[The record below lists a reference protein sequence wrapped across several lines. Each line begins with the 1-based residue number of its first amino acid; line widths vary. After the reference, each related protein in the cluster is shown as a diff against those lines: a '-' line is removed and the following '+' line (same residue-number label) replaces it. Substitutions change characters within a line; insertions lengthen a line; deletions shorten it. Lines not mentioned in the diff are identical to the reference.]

1 MPIVPAK
8 CPQCGADIEVDTTHE
23 AGLCKNCGAPF
34 VTEKVLKSQNIFITN
49 NNDFSGASIN
59 IVSGASSS
67 TDFANFL
74 NIALK
79 ALDAHEGAEA
89 LKYANKALEINSVSS
104 EAWVVKMKSMTY
116 LATFTDPKVN
126 ETTEYGKNAI
136 TYAPVD
142 KKTSIE
148 DIVYSHYLQRTLSLF
163 SIMNERI
170 RDTVSIQ
177 NALTELKFNAPFGA
191 EQRINAAD
199 SNNITILNQLNGAA
213 LLLKISIP
221 TESISQNSN
230 YQKAVLEIC
239 NQYVKYIDGLQDR
252 YAIYKANFS
261 EEARKAHKAELVMLE
276 AGLTPIDCQ
285 SIPDFR
291 KNPNV
296 SSNSGCYIAT
306 CVYGS
311 YDCPQVWTLRRFR
324 DDTLDATWYGRLFIR
339 CYYAIS
345 PTLVKWFG
353 NTTWFK
359 KIWRGPLDSLVT
371 KLKHDGVSATF
382 YHDRYYFILYYR
394 RFQFINASIL

>member
-79 ALDAHEGAEA
+79 ALDAREGAEA

-296 SSNSGCYIAT
+296 SSDSGCYIAT

-324 DDTLDATWYGRLFIR
+324 DDTLDATWHGRLFIR

-371 KLKHDGVSATF
+371 KLKHDGVSDTF
-382 YHDRYYFILYYR
+382 YHDRY
-394 RFQFINASIL
+394 

>member
-1 MPIVPAK
+1 MK
-8 CPQCGADIEVDTTHE
+8 

-177 NALTELKFNAPFGA
+177 NTLTELKFNAPFGA

-252 YAIYKANFS
+252 YAICDTVVHHALNQS
-261 EEARKAHKAELVMLE
+261 VHS
-276 AGLTPIDCQ
+276 PQ
-285 SIPDFR
+285 SISDRILASFYPTSPFH
-291 KNPNV
+291 
-296 SSNSGCYIAT
+296 
-306 CVYGS
+306 
-311 YDCPQVWTLRRFR
+311 
-324 DDTLDATWYGRLFIR
+324 
-339 CYYAIS
+339 IS
-345 PTLVKWFG
+345 V
-353 NTTWFK
+353 
-359 KIWRGPLDSLVT
+359 V
-371 KLKHDGVSATF
+371 
-382 YHDRYYFILYYR
+382 
-394 RFQFINASIL
+394 

>member
-49 NNDFSGASIN
+49 NNDFSGANIN

-74 NIALK
+74 NIAIK
-79 ALDAHEGAEA
+79 ALDAHEGTEA

-104 EAWVVKMKSMTY
+104 EAWIVKMESMAY
-116 LATFTDPKVN
+116 LATCTDPKVN
-126 ETTEYGKNAI
+126 EATEYGKNAI

-142 KKTSIE
+142 KKASIE
-148 DIVYSHYLQRTLSLF
+148 DTVYSHYLQRALSLF

-199 SNNITILNQLNGAA
+199 SNNVTILNQLNGAA
-213 LLLKISIP
+213 LLLKISVP
-221 TESISQNSN
+221 TENISQNSN

-261 EEARKAHKAELVMLE
+261 EDARKAHKAELVMLE
-276 AGLTPIDCQ
+276 TGLTPVDCQ

-291 KNPNV
+291 KTPNV

-324 DDTLDATWYGRLFIR
+324 DATLDTTWYGRLFIK
-339 CYYAIS
+339 CYYAVS
-345 PTLVKWFG
+345 PSLVKWFG
-353 NTTWFK
+353 NTAWFK
-359 KIWRGPLDSLVT
+359 RFWKRPLDALVK
-371 KLKHDGVSATF
+371 KLHQKGVPDTS
-382 YHDRYYFILYYR
+382 YR
-394 RFQFINASIL
+394 DKY

>member
-79 ALDAHEGAEA
+79 ALDAREGAEA

-371 KLKHDGVSATF
+371 KLKHDGVSDTF
-382 YHDRYYFILYYR
+382 YHDRY
-394 RFQFINASIL
+394 

>member
-79 ALDAHEGAEA
+79 ALDAREGAEA

-261 EEARKAHKAELVMLE
+261 EEARKAHKAELVILE

-324 DDTLDATWYGRLFIR
+324 DNTLDATWYGRLFVR

-371 KLKHDGVSATF
+371 KLKHDGVSDTF
-382 YHDRYYFILYYR
+382 YHDRY
-394 RFQFINASIL
+394 

>member
-142 KKTSIE
+142 KKNCIE

-371 KLKHDGVSATF
+371 KLKHDGVSDTF
-382 YHDRYYFILYYR
+382 YHDRY
-394 RFQFINASIL
+394 

>member
-74 NIALK
+74 NIAIK
-79 ALDAHEGAEA
+79 ALDAREGAEA

-148 DIVYSHYLQRTLSLF
+148 DIVYSHYLQRALSLF
-163 SIMNERI
+163 SVMNERI

-345 PTLVKWFG
+345 PALVKWFG

-371 KLKHDGVSATF
+371 KLNHDGVSDTF
-382 YHDRYYFILYYR
+382 YHDRY
-394 RFQFINASIL
+394 

>member
-74 NIALK
+74 NIAIK
-79 ALDAHEGAEA
+79 ALDAREGAEA

-345 PTLVKWFG
+345 PALVKWFG

-371 KLKHDGVSATF
+371 KLNHDGVTDTF
-382 YHDRYYFILYYR
+382 YHDRY
-394 RFQFINASIL
+394 

>member
-8 CPQCGADIEVDTTHE
+8 CPQCGADIEVDTAHE

-74 NIALK
+74 NIAIK
-79 ALDAHEGAEA
+79 ALDAREGAEA

-148 DIVYSHYLQRTLSLF
+148 DIVYSHYLQRALSLF
-163 SIMNERI
+163 SVMNERI

-221 TESISQNSN
+221 AESISQNSN

-291 KNPNV
+291 KNPKV

-324 DDTLDATWYGRLFIR
+324 DDTLDVTWYGRLFIR

-371 KLKHDGVSATF
+371 KLKNDGVSDTL
-382 YHDRYYFILYYR
+382 YHDKY
-394 RFQFINASIL
+394 

>member
-74 NIALK
+74 NIAIK
-79 ALDAHEGAEA
+79 ALDAREGAEA

-142 KKTSIE
+142 KKASIE

-291 KNPNV
+291 KNPKV

-359 KIWRGPLDSLVT
+359 KIWRGPLDLLVI
-371 KLKHDGVSATF
+371 KLKHDGVSDTF
-382 YHDRYYFILYYR
+382 YHDRY
-394 RFQFINASIL
+394 

>member
-23 AGLCKNCGAPF
+23 AGICKNCGAPF

-79 ALDAHEGAEA
+79 ALDAREGAEA

-296 SSNSGCYIAT
+296 SSDSGCYIAT

-371 KLKHDGVSATF
+371 KLKHDGVSDTF
-382 YHDRYYFILYYR
+382 YHDRY
-394 RFQFINASIL
+394 

>member
-74 NIALK
+74 NIAIK
-79 ALDAHEGAEA
+79 ALDAREGAEA

-345 PTLVKWFG
+345 PALVKWFG

-371 KLKHDGVSATF
+371 KLNHDGVSGTF
-382 YHDRYYFILYYR
+382 YHDRY
-394 RFQFINASIL
+394 

>member
-74 NIALK
+74 NIAIK
-79 ALDAHEGAEA
+79 ALDAREGAEA

-148 DIVYSHYLQRTLSLF
+148 DIVYSHYLQRALSLF
-163 SIMNERI
+163 SVMNERI

-371 KLKHDGVSATF
+371 KLKHDGVSDTF
-382 YHDRYYFILYYR
+382 YHDRY
-394 RFQFINASIL
+394 

>member
-79 ALDAHEGAEA
+79 ALDAREGAEA

-296 SSNSGCYIAT
+296 SSDSGCYIAT

-371 KLKHDGVSATF
+371 KLKHDGVSDTF
-382 YHDRYYFILYYR
+382 YHDRY
-394 RFQFINASIL
+394 

>member
-1 MPIVPAK
+1 MPIVPTK

-74 NIALK
+74 NIAIK
-79 ALDAHEGAEA
+79 ALDAREGAEA

-371 KLKHDGVSATF
+371 KLKHDGVSDTF
-382 YHDRYYFILYYR
+382 YHDRY
-394 RFQFINASIL
+394 

>member
-177 NALTELKFNAPFGA
+177 NALTELKFNAPLWC
-191 EQRINAAD
+191 R
-199 SNNITILNQLNGAA
+199 T
-213 LLLKISIP
+213 
-221 TESISQNSN
+221 T
-230 YQKAVLEIC
+230 
-239 NQYVKYIDGLQDR
+239 
-252 YAIYKANFS
+252 
-261 EEARKAHKAELVMLE
+261 HK
-276 AGLTPIDCQ
+276 C
-285 SIPDFR
+285 
-291 KNPNV
+291 
-296 SSNSGCYIAT
+296 C
-306 CVYGS
+306 
-311 YDCPQVWTLRRFR
+311 
-324 DDTLDATWYGRLFIR
+324 
-339 CYYAIS
+339 
-345 PTLVKWFG
+345 
-353 NTTWFK
+353 
-359 KIWRGPLDSLVT
+359 
-371 KLKHDGVSATF
+371 
-382 YHDRYYFILYYR
+382 
-394 RFQFINASIL
+394 

>member
-23 AGLCKNCGAPF
+23 AGLCKNCGVPF

-79 ALDAHEGAEA
+79 ALDAREGAEA

-261 EEARKAHKAELVMLE
+261 EEARKAHKAELVILE

-324 DDTLDATWYGRLFIR
+324 DNTLDATWYGRLFVR

-371 KLKHDGVSATF
+371 KLKHDGVSDTF
-382 YHDRYYFILYYR
+382 YHDRY
-394 RFQFINASIL
+394 

>member
-74 NIALK
+74 NIAIK
-79 ALDAHEGAEA
+79 ALDAREGAEA

-276 AGLTPIDCQ
+276 TGLTPIDCQ

-291 KNPNV
+291 KNPKV

-359 KIWRGPLDSLVT
+359 KIWRGPLDLLVI
-371 KLKHDGVSATF
+371 KLKHDGVSDTF
-382 YHDRYYFILYYR
+382 YHDRY
-394 RFQFINASIL
+394 

>member
-74 NIALK
+74 NIAIK
-79 ALDAHEGAEA
+79 ALDAREGAEA

-148 DIVYSHYLQRTLSLF
+148 DIVYSHYLQRALSLF
-163 SIMNERI
+163 SVMNERI

-291 KNPNV
+291 KNPKV

-371 KLKHDGVSATF
+371 KLKNDGVSDTL
-382 YHDRYYFILYYR
+382 YHDKY
-394 RFQFINASIL
+394 

>member
-59 IVSGASSS
+59 IVSGTSSS

-74 NIALK
+74 NIAIK
-79 ALDAHEGAEA
+79 ALDAREGAEA

-230 YQKAVLEIC
+230 YQKTVLEIC

-371 KLKHDGVSATF
+371 KLKHDGVSDTF
-382 YHDRYYFILYYR
+382 YHDRY
-394 RFQFINASIL
+394 

>member
-296 SSNSGCYIAT
+296 SSDSGCYIAT

-371 KLKHDGVSATF
+371 KLKHDGVSDTF
-382 YHDRYYFILYYR
+382 YHDRY
-394 RFQFINASIL
+394 

>member
-34 VTEKVLKSQNIFITN
+34 VTEKVLNSQNIFITN

-371 KLKHDGVSATF
+371 KLKHDGVSDTF
-382 YHDRYYFILYYR
+382 YHDRY
-394 RFQFINASIL
+394 

>member
-74 NIALK
+74 NIAIK
-79 ALDAHEGAEA
+79 ALDAREGAEA

-148 DIVYSHYLQRTLSLF
+148 DIVYSHYLQRALSLF
-163 SIMNERI
+163 SVMNERI

-291 KNPNV
+291 KNPKV

-359 KIWRGPLDSLVT
+359 KIWRGPLDLLVT
-371 KLKHDGVSATF
+371 KLKNDGVSDTL
-382 YHDRYYFILYYR
+382 YHDKY
-394 RFQFINASIL
+394 

>member
-142 KKTSIE
+142 KKNCIE

-261 EEARKAHKAELVMLE
+261 EEARKAHKAELIMLE

-371 KLKHDGVSATF
+371 KLKHDGVSDTF
-382 YHDRYYFILYYR
+382 YHDRY
-394 RFQFINASIL
+394 

>member
-23 AGLCKNCGAPF
+23 AGLCKKCGAPF

-79 ALDAHEGAEA
+79 ALDAREGAEA

-221 TESISQNSN
+221 TESISQNNN

-261 EEARKAHKAELVMLE
+261 EEARKAHQAELVMLE

-371 KLKHDGVSATF
+371 KLKHDGVSGTF
-382 YHDRYYFILYYR
+382 YHDRY
-394 RFQFINASIL
+394 

>member
-79 ALDAHEGAEA
+79 ALDAREDAEA

-296 SSNSGCYIAT
+296 SSDSGCYIAT

-371 KLKHDGVSATF
+371 KLKHDGVSDTF
-382 YHDRYYFILYYR
+382 YHDRY
-394 RFQFINASIL
+394 